1 MTPEEIERE
10 IRMKQLAN
18 REELE
23 KVKARRQ
30 EREAE
35 KAAREE
41 EMSAEQRSKEAQQFQ
56 EWQKHEDQFHLE
68 QARLRSKIRIQ
79 VLDNLYLTYCFVYTH
94 RFLYDRTVELSLS
107 TYWLSTSILNITLI
121 Q

>member
-1 MTPEEIERE
+1 MKIELRVLTYLLTGKIELTPEEIERE

-23 KVKARRQ
+23 KVKTRRQ

-35 KAAREE
+35 RAAREE
-41 EMSAEQRSKEAQQFQ
+41 EMAREQRSKEAQQFQ

-68 QARLRSKIRIQ
+68 QARLRSK
-79 VLDNLYLTYCFVYTH
+79 FVSRYA
-94 RFLYDRTVELSLS
+94 RVAVCLSLQ
-107 TYWLSTSILNITLI
+107 ILILFI
-121 Q
+121 SGRKSKAH